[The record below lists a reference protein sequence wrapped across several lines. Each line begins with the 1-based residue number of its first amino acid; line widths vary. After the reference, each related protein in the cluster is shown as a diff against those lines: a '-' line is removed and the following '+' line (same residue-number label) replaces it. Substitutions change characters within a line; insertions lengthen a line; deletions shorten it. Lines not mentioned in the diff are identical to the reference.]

1 MFARPFIDSVD
12 FAQNGKELRG
22 ETGFAEL
29 PRLGDMLA
37 KTDGTLAYRV
47 RGYREDDS
55 NKLEVSLRGTCIL
68 RCQRCLGMM
77 DYPVEIVS
85 HLKLLPAEKL
95 AETEDD
101 DEADAIEAEPN
112 LDVMALIEDELL
124 LGLPFAPKHPEGECA
139 STANDLQ
146 IKASPFAVLAGLKK

>member
-37 KTDGTLAYRV
+37 KTDGTLAYTV
-47 RGYREDDS
+47 RGYRKDDG
-55 NKLEVSLRGTCIL
+55 NMLEVSLHGTCIL
-68 RCQRCLGMM
+68 RCQRCLGVM
-77 DYPVEIVS
+77 DYSVEIVS
-85 HLKLLPAEKL
+85 HLKLLPVEKL

-101 DEADAIEAEPN
+101 EVDAIEAESS

-139 STANDLQ
+139 STTNDLQ
-146 IKASPFAVLAGLKK
+146 IKASPFAVLAELKK

>member
-37 KTDGTLAYRV
+37 KTDGTLSYIV
-47 RGYREDDS
+47 RGYRKDDS
-55 NKLEVSLRGTCIL
+55 NMLEVSLQGACIL
-68 RCQRCLGMM
+68 RCQRCLGVM

-95 AETEDD
+95 AETEED
-101 DEADAIEAEPN
+101 DEVDAIESESN

-124 LGLPFAPKHPEGECA
+124 LGLPFAPKHPEGKCA
-139 STANDLQ
+139 STTNDLQ
-146 IKASPFAVLAGLKK
+146 IKASPFAVLAELKK